1 MASDA
6 KWNIG
11 GEARVELVVRNA
23 SSSDVKFA
31 QTPRSDNGLSVVAID
46 KDGKE
51 YQADIAQFDGWLVM
65 NHLLLPP
72 AHIVTVKSFTLRFD
86 AEKRGVSEPG
96 VAAFHLPPGDY
107 TLRCKWN
114 DARPDVSHEG
124 EWTGELENGELAF
137 TLTAVPP
144 ANGTPKTGD
153 AGQRRKV
160 DWSKPPPLSFFEG
173 KYDPELLARLAEKP
187 EKLQRGQRSGHKD
200 LAAFR
205 ANPPGGGG
213 KRPAVPPLARGRKT
227 EGSGYR
233 QPHPDHV
240 TRRL

>member
-1 MASDA
+1 MRKTRNVRAENSWVTCRKPEQGDGPLVPGLRVASDA

-51 YQADIAQFDGWLVM
+51 YQADIAQFDGLLVM

-124 EWTGELENGELAF
+124 EWTGELVSVDHKF
-137 TLTAVPP
+137 TLTASEAP
-144 ANGTPKTGD
+144 ASETPKSG
-153 AGQRRKV
+153 AR
-160 DWSKPPPLSFFEG
+160 SSPP
-173 KYDPELLARLAEKP
+173 
-187 EKLQRGQRSGHKD
+187 RS
-200 LAAFR
+200 R
-205 ANPPGGGG
+205 
-213 KRPAVPPLARGRKT
+213 
-227 EGSGYR
+227 S
-233 QPHPDHV
+233 
-240 TRRL
+240 